1 MAIQNKA
8 RTTTTATW
16 ADGVNND
23 ANFGNAWAITEY
35 AKIQVP
41 VLDLAYSTGNNVTI
55 KIEEVIFTGTGTT
68 PATASKKDTELLIA
82 TDATF
87 NNVICHHT
95 GLFSDGK
102 YATTK
107 CIASFDIGHHI
118 VVSEDVDLYFTVKC
132 GGSGALLADTIRL
145 TVSQQ

>member
-23 ANFGNAWAITEY
+23 GNFTNAWAITEY
-35 AKIQVP
+35 AKIAIP
-41 VLDLAYSTGNNVTI
+41 SLDLAYSTGQNVSI

-68 PATASKKDTELLIA
+68 PATAAKKDTELLIA
-82 TDATF
+82 TDASF
-87 NNVICHHT
+87 SNVICHHT
-95 GLFSDGK
+95 GLYSDGK
-102 YATTK
+102 YNTSK
-107 CIASFDIGHHI
+107 CIASFDIGHHF
-118 VVSEDVDLYFTVKC
+118 VVSEDVDLYFTIKC

-145 TVSQQ
+145 TVVQQ